1 MLSEA
6 KARAS
11 KYWYTP
17 EGIMTRINML
27 SQSFTYKIVNNALIA
42 YGTAGGIT
50 RWRWVTNPGASQTGP
65 CAFCDSQNG
74 RIYRRGQFLPSLP
87 AHSNCVCGWE
97 LMFDPEEIPQYV
109 A

>member
-1 MLSEA
+1 MS
-6 KARAS
+6 S
-11 KYWYTP
+11 KPDYWKSP
-17 EGIMTRINML
+17 AGIMTRINML
-27 SQSFTYKIVNNALIA
+27 SQSFTYKIVNSSLIA

-50 RWRWVTNPGASQTGP
+50 RWRWASNPGASISGP

-87 AHSNCVCGWE
+87 AHSNCVCEWE
-97 LMFDPEEIPQYV
+97 LMFDPAEIPQYV

>member
-1 MLSEA
+1 MQ
-6 KARAS
+6 RV
-11 KYWYTP
+11 
-17 EGIMTRINML
+17 MML
-27 SQSFTYKIVNNALIA
+27 SQSFTYKIVNSSLIA

-50 RWRWVTNPGASQTGP
+50 RWRWTSNPGWSAQGP

-87 AHSNCVCGWE
+87 AHSNCVCEWE
-97 LMFDPEEIPQYV
+97 LMFDPAEIPQYV